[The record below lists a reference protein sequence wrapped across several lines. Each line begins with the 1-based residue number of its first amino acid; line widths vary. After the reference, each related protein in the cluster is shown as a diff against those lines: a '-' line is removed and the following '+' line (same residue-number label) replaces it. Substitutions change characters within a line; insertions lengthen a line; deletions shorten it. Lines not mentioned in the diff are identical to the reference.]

1 MNQTP
6 PPAGT
11 GNSIKS
17 ELICL
22 PHPTLRTPS
31 RKVGLIDQP
40 TIELLAKMIGQAKLW
55 EAGRP
60 HEIAV
65 GLAAVQINQLWR
77 VVIIRRQFDKAE
89 PPTFQALINPRIART
104 DGPDIEE
111 YEGCLSVPNYY
122 AKIKRPQK
130 IRFEALDLMGQ
141 PIVASVS
148 GFLARVIQ
156 HEVDHLKGIM
166 TVDRVTNP
174 ETAFGQLSSN
184 GQIEPISL
192 ATVKAQGIL
201 DE

>member
-1 MNQTP
+1 MNQAP
-6 PPAGT
+6 PPAGA
-11 GNSIKS
+11 GDSIKS
-17 ELICL
+17 ELIYL

-31 RKVGLIDQP
+31 RKVGLVDQP
-40 TIELLAKMIGQAKLW
+40 TIELLAKMIERAKLW
-55 EAGRP
+55 ETDRP

-89 PPTFQALINPRIART
+89 PPTFQALINPRITRT
-104 DGPDIEE
+104 DGPEIEE
-111 YEGCLSVPNYY
+111 YEGCLSVPDYY
-122 AKIKRPQK
+122 AKIKRAQK
-130 IRFEALDLMGQ
+130 IRFEALDLVGQ

-166 TVDRVTNP
+166 TVDRVTDP
-174 ETAFGQLSSN
+174 ETGFGRLGN
-184 GQIEPISL
+184 DGQIEPVSL
-192 ATVKAQGIL
+192 ATVKTQGIL